1 MPLRK
6 SAADRKPAATPA
18 DPASASRFGQ
28 IKAVYSITRQ
38 RDPRLPLWLA
48 GSALIPIA
56 VGVVLGLVLGPI
68 WLWIPIFVLLGFVV
82 AANVFSRRVQRTAFA
97 ELEGKPGAAAGVI
110 ERMRGD
116 WRVTPAVQVNRQQD
130 VVHRVVGRPGVVII
144 AEGRGRGPRDLLA
157 NEVRRV
163 RRVAGDYPVHD
174 IVVGNGEG
182 EIALDKLQ
190 MTLMKLP
197 RVIKGGEI
205 DNLERRLRAVG
216 AANLP
221 IPKGPVPT
229 RVPRG
234 KMR

>member
-6 SAADRKPAATPA
+6 SAADRKPAKTPA
-18 DPASASRFGQ
+18 DPASGSRLGQ

-48 GSALIPIA
+48 GSVLLPTA
-56 VGVVLGLVLGPI
+56 VGVVLGLVIGPI
-68 WLWIPIFVLLGFVV
+68 WLWIPVFVMLGFVV

-144 AEGRGRGPRDLLA
+144 AEGRGRGARDLLA

-234 KMR
+234 KLR